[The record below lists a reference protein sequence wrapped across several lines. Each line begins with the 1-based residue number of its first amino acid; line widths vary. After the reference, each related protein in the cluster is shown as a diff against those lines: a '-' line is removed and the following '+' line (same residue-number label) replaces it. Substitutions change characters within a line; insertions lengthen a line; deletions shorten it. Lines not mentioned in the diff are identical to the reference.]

1 MATVCPAWLAFPLA
15 LCACEKVE
23 APAPAP
29 KQGSV
34 AAPVTPLLAVGSEA
48 PDVTAVAHTGER
60 VSLRDLRGKSVVV
73 YFYPKDDTPGCT
85 IEAQELS
92 ALSQDLAGKGAVV
105 IGVST
110 DDEASHRAFA
120 EKYALPFL
128 LLPDGK
134 HEIAARFGVPVVN
147 GKARR
152 VTFIIGPDGK
162 IARVF
167 PAVTPKGH
175 GREVLAALG
184 G

>member
-1 MATVCPAWLAFPLA
+1 MKRETNYTSW
-15 LCACEKVE
+15 
-23 APAPAP
+23 
-29 KQGSV
+29 
-34 AAPVTPLLAVGSEA
+34 AALLAVGAEA
-48 PDVTAVAHTGER
+48 PDLTAVAHTGER
-60 VSLRDLRGKSVVV
+60 VSLRELRGKSVVV

-92 ALSQDLAGKGAVV
+92 ALSNDLAGKGAVV

-128 LLPDGK
+128 LLPDDK
-134 HEIAARFGVPVVN
+134 HEIAARFGVPVVA

-167 PAVTPKGH
+167 PSVTPKGH

>member
-1 MATVCPAWLAFPLA
+1 MRTA
-15 LCACEKVE
+15 LSIALISLSSALACERADRA
-23 APAPAP
+23 APAPP
-29 KQGSV
+29 V
-34 AAPVTPLLAVGSEA
+34 ASASSLLQAGAEA
-48 PDVTAVAHTGER
+48 PDLVATAHTGER
-60 VSLRDLRGKSVVV
+60 VSLRELRGKTVVL

-92 ALSQDLAGKGAVV
+92 ALSSELAAKGAVV

-110 DDEASHRAFA
+110 DNEASHRAFA
-120 EKYALPFL
+120 EKYALSFL
-128 LLPDGK
+128 LLPDDE
-134 HEIAARFGVPVVN
+134 HEIAARFGVPVVG

-175 GREVLAALG
+175 GAEVLAALG